1 MDRLTPVQVLKS
13 VSAVVEDP
21 QESIILI
28 MSFSTKHLFA
38 GINKRKMLIK
48 SPKTSPLKYYMIP
61 CVIPR
66 LIIKLPLDKT

>member
-1 MDRLTPVQVLKS
+1 MDRLTLVQVLKS

-28 MSFSTKHLFA
+28 MSFSTKHLLA
-38 GINKRKMLIK
+38 REKMLIK

-66 LIIKLPLDKT
+66 LIIKLPLDQM